1 MILQKNV
8 KKKHYKIVSRWLNLT
23 SSYSTQ
29 TNSQKKKE
37 EMSNAITKKDNDE
50 WACYIN
56 GTIYIQIKKV
66 AMRSPLAFVLA
77 DFFITE
83 LE

>member
-1 MILQKNV
+1 M
-8 KKKHYKIVSRWLNLT
+8 
-23 SSYSTQ
+23 
-29 TNSQKKKE
+29 NSQKKKE
-37 EMSNAITKKDNDE
+37 EMSNTITKKDNDE
-50 WACYIN
+50 WTCYIN